1 MQSLDVDG
9 KTVFQCVFVRSDNQN
24 PVRVLFECFSYFIG
38 YQPLTCIVFVSSIVY
53 PYPRSRTVTVD
64 GRCGIKMFFSVFLFG
79 HTPK

>member
-38 YQPLTCIVFVSSIVY
+38 YQPLTCIVIVSSIVY
-53 PYPRSRTVTVD
+53 PYPRSRTVD
-64 GRCGIKMFFSVFLFG
+64 GSWYKNVFQ
-79 HTPK
+79 

>member
-24 PVRVLFECFSYFIG
+24 PARVLFECFSYFIG
-38 YQPLTCIVFVSSIVY
+38 YQPLTCIVIVSSIVY
-53 PYPRSRTVTVD
+53 PYPRSRTVD
-64 GRCGIKMFFSVFLFG
+64 MRYIIKMFFSVFLFG

>member
-38 YQPLTCIVFVSSIVY
+38 YQPLTCIVIVSSIVY
-53 PYPRSRTVTVD
+53 PYPRSRTVD
-64 GRCGIKMFFSVFLFG
+64 GIKMFFSVFLFG
-79 HTPK
+79 HTEWF